1 MKKAIECVFTS
12 TMTAILVLLLFF
24 SGSSF
29 AAKKYFAFPNSKFLA
44 IAFAVAV
51 AILIVA
57 KMFKRLMKA
66 KIGEIDGSKLE
77 KLDKIVFY
85 MSWGLFFTEVY
96 ICFNIIFASNWDP
109 GAVWFAALSRAYDD
123 LIGMG
128 DWNIYLSRYPNNHVL
143 LFLYTACYRFNQSFG
158 IFGEQYSRMLPVVID
173 CATISGAV
181 YLTYKEL
188 CLIVKKNYAF
198 LGFVLCVLLAGL
210 SPWMVICYS
219 DSLAIFFPISTLY
232 LYTKPY
238 KAENR
243 RIAGRI
249 VAVVVCCFGYF
260 IKPQCAI
267 VLIAIVCLELI
278 NYLKCREFK
287 KLSWLLLL
295 VVCAAICVSVNSSV
309 LTAVYEAPGIHMDA
323 EKKFGMS
330 HFLMMGLNEESG
342 GAYSD
347 DDVDFSSSI
356 ESAKE
361 RTSADFSRAMERVR
375 AMGVIGYVKH
385 ICKKL
390 LTAYH
395 DGTFAWGMEGSWYN
409 KIVED
414 VNRTMAPFL
423 QSLFYID
430 GSRYE
435 VLKNSEQLVWI
446 FTLLFTTLAGFFR
459 GNEESRDTIDTVK
472 LSIVGLTM
480 FQILFE
486 VRARY
491 LFLYVPFF
499 CMLAAVGF
507 SRFEAFLNEKWT
519 GLHNTSAEK

>member
-1 MKKAIECVFTS
+1 MKKVIEGIFTA

-44 IAFAVAV
+44 IVFAVAV

-57 KMFKRLMKA
+57 KVFKRINKA
-66 KIGEIDGSKLE
+66 QIDEIDSP
-77 KLDKIVFY
+77 KLDRIVSC
-85 MSWGLFFTEVY
+85 MSWGLFAAEVY
-96 ICFNIIFASNWDP
+96 ICFNIVFASNWDP
-109 GAVWFAALSRAYDD
+109 GTVWYAALSRAYDD

-128 DWNIYLSRYPNNHVL
+128 DYNIYLSRYPNNHVL
-143 LFLYTACYRFNQSFG
+143 LFLYTACYRFNRSFG
-158 IFGEQYSRMLPVVID
+158 ILREEYSRMLPIVID

-198 LGFVLCVLLAGL
+198 LGYMLCVLLAGL

-219 DSLAIFFPISTLY
+219 DSLGILFPILTLY

-238 KAENR
+238 KDKSGR
-243 RIAGRI
+243 VAGRI
-249 VAVVVCCFGYF
+249 AAVIVCCFGYF

-267 VLIAIVCLELI
+267 ALIAIVCLELI
-278 NYLKCREFK
+278 NFLKCRELK
-287 KLSWLLLL
+287 KLGRVLLLI
-295 VVCAAICVSVNSSV
+295 VGAAICVSVNSRV
-309 LTAVYEAPGIHMDA
+309 LTAIYEATGIQMDV
-323 EKKFGMS
+323 ERRFGMS
-330 HFLMMGLNEESG
+330 HFFMMGLNEKSG

-347 DDVDFSSSI
+347 DDVNFSASI

-361 RTSADFSRAMERVR
+361 RTSANFSRAIERVR
-375 AMGVIGYVKH
+375 SMGASGYVKH
-385 ICKKL
+385 TCKKI

-414 VNRTMAPFL
+414 VNQKMAPFL
-423 QSLFYID
+423 QSLFYPD

-459 GNEESRDTIDTVK
+459 ENEESRDTIDIIK
-472 LSIVGLTM
+472 LSVIGPTM

-507 SRFEAFLNEKWT
+507 SRFEDFLDKKWAR
-519 GLHNTSAEK
+519 LHNVSVEK